1 MKRRKRQIEK
11 AKKKQKYSNRKQIHR
26 ILNLVMDRN
35 YGGNTTFFSF
45 IGQVNGIRIELYEGE
60 WSFENADSVTM
71 IHYLDSD
78 CGYALDKL
86 EAALC
91 GK

>member
-11 AKKKQKYSNRKQIHR
+11 AKKKQKDSKREQIHR
-26 ILNLVMDRN
+26 ILDLVMDRN
-35 YGGNTTFFSF
+35 DGGNTTFFGF
-45 IGQVNGIRIELYEGE
+45 RGQVNGIEIELYEGE
-60 WSFENADSVTM
+60 WSFKNMNSVTM
-71 IHYLDSD
+71 FHYLDSD
-78 CGYALDKL
+78 CGHSLDEL